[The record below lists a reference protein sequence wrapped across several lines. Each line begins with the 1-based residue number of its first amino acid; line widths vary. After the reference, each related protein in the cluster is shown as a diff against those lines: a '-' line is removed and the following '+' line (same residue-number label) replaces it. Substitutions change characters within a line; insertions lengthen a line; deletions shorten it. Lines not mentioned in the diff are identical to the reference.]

1 MFLFHLVNRFFIP
14 SLLLLV
20 GLGFG
25 LAQEDNKADWIS
37 VGTLQGKLLATPKNN
52 KIRISLEQQFGEID
66 RDVNQRAETMRKKLG
81 LDRQKA
87 LGLPKNSP
95 QREKAMQEIEQGIID
110 LQNLRDQ
117 IIVIHKPGDVLE
129 LPLRKSCIVRSLLPD
144 GGVFDEKG
152 NIRNYTLKQLREMR
166 GSSKLPGF
174 ASDLEKL
181 TEGQVLALSVY
192 KKKLKAKI
200 AENKPNPEE
209 FDLFAGL
216 IIILN
221 VE

>member
-1 MFLFHLVNRFFIP
+1 MFLFHLVNRLVIA

-20 GLGFG
+20 GSGFG
-25 LAQEDNKADWIS
+25 LAQEENKADWIS

-66 RDVNQRAETMRKKLG
+66 RDVNQRAEAMRKKLV

-95 QREKAMQEIEQGIID
+95 QRETAMQEIEQGFTD

-129 LPLRKSCIVRSLLPD
+129 LPLRKSCLVRSLLPD

-152 NIRNYTLKQLREMR
+152 NIRNYTLKQLRELR

-174 ASDLEKL
+174 TSDLEKL
-181 TEGQVLALSVY
+181 TEGQLLMLAVY
-192 KKKLKAKI
+192 KKKSKPKI
-200 AENKPNPEE
+200 AGQNSAPEE

-216 IIILN
+216 ILILN
-221 VE
+221 AE